1 MTERKL
7 RKIDAL
13 FAAPGQTSPVAPIPV
28 SQRRLEVIPHDLID
42 AHPKHPFKP
51 YNEKAHPGL
60 LESVQTMGVLQP
72 ILLQAKR
79 DGRYTLLAGY
89 KRLYCNTKAGN
100 QEILA
105 LVDDEIPDA
114 AAELIVT
121 QTNSTQYGLGCFL
134 PSEMAYALKMELD
147 ALTELR
153 RQLKEKGESAEKVE
167 IGNRVY
173 HMVHLEKS
181 RDNIA
186 KAYGLQPIE
195 VQRYI
200 QLTNLLPS
208 LLSLV
213 DQKYLPIRTAVIL
226 STLPEEYQ
234 SVVLECL
241 KEGRSLT
248 VERAQAIKTEYQTGG
263 LTPEGVRN
271 LFDQP
276 ATPTSRKT
284 SVSLRPAVIKK
295 YFTAEQSKEEIQ
307 KTIEEALK
315 LYFGI

>member
-13 FAAPGQTSPVAPIPV
+13 FAGPGQAAPIPV

-51 YNEKAHPGL
+51 YNGEGRPGL

-72 ILLQAKR
+72 ILLQAKP

-89 KRLYCNTKAGN
+89 KRLYCNTQAGN
-100 QEILA
+100 REILA
-105 LVDDEIPDA
+105 LVDEDIPDA

-121 QTNSTQYGLGCFL
+121 QTNATQYGLGDFL

-153 RQLKEKGESAEKVE
+153 RQLKEKGETADKIEV
-167 IGNRVY
+167 GNRVY
-173 HMVHLEKS
+173 HMVHLERS

-186 KAYGLQPIE
+186 KAYGLKTIE

-200 QLTNLLPS
+200 QLTKLLPA
-208 LLSLV
+208 LLDLV
-213 DQKYLPIRTAVIL
+213 DQKYLPIRTGVVL
-226 STLPEEYQ
+226 STLPEEIQ
-234 SVVLECL
+234 TAVLGCL
-241 KEGRSLT
+241 KEGRALT
-248 VERAQAIKTEYQTGG
+248 VNRAQAIKAEYQAGE
-263 LTPEGVRN
+263 LTPEGVRK
-271 LFDQP
+271 FFYQP
-276 ATPTSRKT
+276 ADIPKKATI
-284 SVSLRPAVIKK
+284 SLRSGVIKK

-307 KTIEEALK
+307 RTVEEALR
-315 LYFGI
+315 LYFERR

>member
-13 FAAPGQTSPVAPIPV
+13 FAGPGQAAPIPV
-28 SQRRLEVIPHDLID
+28 SQRQLKVVPHDLID

-51 YNEKAHPGL
+51 YNGEGRPGL

-72 ILLQAKR
+72 ILLQAKP

-89 KRLYCNTKAGN
+89 KRLYCNTQAGN
-100 QEILA
+100 REILA
-105 LVDDEIPDA
+105 LVDEDIPDT

-121 QTNSTQYGLGCFL
+121 QTNATQYGLGDFL

-153 RQLKEKGESAEKVE
+153 RQLKEKGETADKIEV
-167 IGNRVY
+167 GNRVY
-173 HMVHLEKS
+173 HMVHLERS

-186 KAYGLQPIE
+186 KAYGLKTIE

-200 QLTNLLPS
+200 QLTKLLPA
-208 LLSLV
+208 LLDLV
-213 DQKYLPIRTAVIL
+213 DQKYLPIRTGVVL
-226 STLPEEYQ
+226 STLPEEIQ
-234 SVVLECL
+234 AAVLGCL
-241 KEGRSLT
+241 KEGRALT
-248 VERAQAIKTEYQTGG
+248 VNRAQAIKAEYQAGE
-263 LTPEGVRN
+263 LTPEGVRK
-271 LFDQP
+271 FFYQP
-276 ATPTSRKT
+276 ADIPKKT
-284 SVSLRPAVIKK
+284 TISLRPGVIKK

-307 KTIEEALK
+307 RTVEEALRF
-315 LYFGI
+315 YFER

>member
-13 FAAPGQTSPVAPIPV
+13 FAGPGQAAPIPV
-28 SQRRLEVIPHDLID
+28 SQRQLKVVPHDLID

-51 YNEKAHPGL
+51 YNGEGRPGL

-72 ILLQAKR
+72 IFLQAKP

-89 KRLYCNTKAGN
+89 KRLYCNTQAGN
-100 QEILA
+100 REILA
-105 LVDDEIPDA
+105 LVDEDIPDA

-121 QTNSTQYGLGCFL
+121 QTNATQYGLGDFL

-153 RQLKEKGESAEKVE
+153 RQLKEKGETADKIEV
-167 IGNRVY
+167 GNRVY
-173 HMVHLEKS
+173 HMVHLERS

-186 KAYGLQPIE
+186 KAYGLKTIE

-200 QLTNLLPS
+200 QLTKLLPA
-208 LLSLV
+208 LLDLV

-226 STLPEEYQ
+226 STLPEEIQ
-234 SVVLECL
+234 FAVLDCL

-248 VERAQAIKTEYQTGG
+248 VNRAQAIKAEYQAGS
-263 LTPEGVRN
+263 LTPERVRK
-271 LFDQP
+271 FFYQP
-276 ATPTSRKT
+276 ADIPKKA
-284 SVSLRPAVIKK
+284 SVSLRPGVIKK
-295 YFTAEQSKEEIQ
+295 YFTADQSKEEIQ
-307 KTIEEALK
+307 KTVEEALK
-315 LYFGI
+315 LYFERR

>member
-13 FAAPGQTSPVAPIPV
+13 FAAPGQTAPITPIPV
-28 SQRRLEVIPHDLID
+28 SQRRLEVVPHDLID

-51 YNEKAHPGL
+51 YNEEAHPGL

-72 ILLQAKR
+72 VLLQAKP

-89 KRLYCNTKAGN
+89 KRLYCNAKAGN

-153 RQLKEKGESAEKVE
+153 RQLKAKGDNADKVE
-167 IGNRVY
+167 VGNRVY
-173 HMVHLEKS
+173 HVVHLEKS

-200 QLTNLLPS
+200 QLTTLLPP
-208 LLSLV
+208 LLDLV
-213 DQKYLPIRTAVIL
+213 DQRYLPIRTAVIL
-226 STLPEEYQ
+226 STLPEEFQ
-234 SVVLECL
+234 SVVFECL

-248 VERAQAIKTEYQTGG
+248 VERAQAIKTGYQAGG
-263 LTPEGVRN
+263 LTPKGVKN
-271 LFDQP
+271 LFYQP
-276 ATPTSRKT
+276 GAPVSRKT
-284 SVSLRPAVIKK
+284 SVSIRPATIKK
-295 YFTAEQSKEEIQ
+295 YFTAGQSNEEIQ
-307 KTIEEALK
+307 KTVEKALQ
-315 LYFGI
+315 LYFEQ

>member
-173 HMVHLEKS
+173 HMVHRKRKEFAHEKVHFT
-181 RDNIA
+181 
-186 KAYGLQPIE
+186 YGGGPAGSPPQVQPAALGADSSSPPPP
-195 VQRYI
+195 QA
-200 QLTNLLPS
+200 LC
-208 LLSLV
+208 
-213 DQKYLPIRTAVIL
+213 TAVSPGPGGITAPLYTISPIL
-226 STLPEEYQ
+226 
-234 SVVLECL
+234 
-241 KEGRSLT
+241 
-248 VERAQAIKTEYQTGG
+248 TGG
-263 LTPEGVRN
+263 
-271 LFDQP
+271 
-276 ATPTSRKT
+276 KT
-284 SVSLRPAVIKK
+284 
-295 YFTAEQSKEEIQ
+295 
-307 KTIEEALK
+307 
-315 LYFGI
+315 

>member
-13 FAAPGQTSPVAPIPV
+13 FAGPGQAAPIPV

-51 YNEKAHPGL
+51 SNGEGRPGL

-72 ILLQAKR
+72 ILLQAKP

-89 KRLYCNTKAGN
+89 KRLYCNTQAGN
-100 QEILA
+100 REILA
-105 LVDDEIPDA
+105 LVDEDIPDA

-121 QTNSTQYGLGCFL
+121 QTNATQYGLGDFL

-153 RQLKEKGESAEKVE
+153 RQLKEKGETADRIEV
-167 IGNRVY
+167 GNRVY
-173 HMVHLEKS
+173 HMVHLERS

-186 KAYGLQPIE
+186 KAYGLKPIE
-195 VQRYI
+195 AQRYI
-200 QLTNLLPS
+200 QLTKLLPA
-208 LLSLV
+208 LLDLV
-213 DQKYLPIRTAVIL
+213 DQKYLPIRTGVVL
-226 STLPEEYQ
+226 STLPEEIQ
-234 SVVLECL
+234 TAVLGCL
-241 KEGRSLT
+241 KEGRALT
-248 VERAQAIKTEYQTGG
+248 VNRAQAIKAEYQAGE
-263 LTPEGVRN
+263 LTPEGVRK
-271 LFDQP
+271 FFYQP
-276 ATPTSRKT
+276 ADIPKKATI
-284 SVSLRPAVIKK
+284 SLRSGVIKK

-307 KTIEEALK
+307 RTVEEALR
-315 LYFGI
+315 LYFERR

>member
-13 FAAPGQTSPVAPIPV
+13 FAGPGQAAPIPV

-51 YNEKAHPGL
+51 YNGEGRPGL

-72 ILLQAKR
+72 ILLQAKP

-89 KRLYCNTKAGN
+89 KRLYCNTQAGN
-100 QEILA
+100 REILA
-105 LVDDEIPDA
+105 LVDEDIPDA

-121 QTNSTQYGLGCFL
+121 QTNATQYGLGDFL

-153 RQLKEKGESAEKVE
+153 RQLKEKGEAADKIEV
-167 IGNRVY
+167 GNRVY
-173 HMVHLEKS
+173 HMVHLERS

-186 KAYGLQPIE
+186 KAYGLKTIE

-200 QLTNLLPS
+200 QLTKLLPA
-208 LLSLV
+208 LLDLV
-213 DQKYLPIRTAVIL
+213 DQKYLPIRTGVVL
-226 STLPEEYQ
+226 STLPEEIQ
-234 SVVLECL
+234 FAVLGCL
-241 KEGRSLT
+241 KEGRALT
-248 VERAQAIKTEYQTGG
+248 VNRAQAIKAEYQAGE
-263 LTPEGVRN
+263 LTPERVRK
-271 LFDQP
+271 FFYQP
-276 ATPTSRKT
+276 ADIPKKATI
-284 SVSLRPAVIKK
+284 SLRPGVIKK
-295 YFTAEQSKEEIQ
+295 YFTADQSKEEIQ
-307 KTIEEALK
+307 RTVEEALR
-315 LYFGI
+315 LYFER

>member
-13 FAAPGQTSPVAPIPV
+13 FAGPGQAAPIPV

-51 YNEKAHPGL
+51 YNGEGRPGL

-72 ILLQAKR
+72 ILLQAKP

-89 KRLYCNTKAGN
+89 KRLYCNTQAGN
-100 QEILA
+100 REILA
-105 LVDDEIPDA
+105 LVDEDIPDA

-121 QTNSTQYGLGCFL
+121 QTNATQYGLGDFL

-153 RQLKEKGESAEKVE
+153 RQLKEKGEAADKIEV
-167 IGNRVY
+167 GNRVY
-173 HMVHLEKS
+173 HMVHLERS

-186 KAYGLQPIE
+186 KAYGLKTIE

-200 QLTNLLPS
+200 QLTKLLPA
-208 LLSLV
+208 LLDLV
-213 DQKYLPIRTAVIL
+213 DQKYLPIRTGVVL
-226 STLPEEYQ
+226 STLPEEIQ
-234 SVVLECL
+234 AAVLGCL
-241 KEGRSLT
+241 KEGRALT
-248 VERAQAIKTEYQTGG
+248 VNRAQAIKAEYQAGS
-263 LTPEGVRN
+263 LTPEGVRK
-271 LFDQP
+271 FFYQP
-276 ATPTSRKT
+276 ADIPKKATI
-284 SVSLRPAVIKK
+284 SLRPGVIKK
-295 YFTAEQSKEEIQ
+295 YFTADQSKEEIQ
-307 KTIEEALK
+307 RTVEEALR
-315 LYFGI
+315 LYFER

>member
-7 RKIDAL
+7 RKIDTL
-13 FAAPGQTSPVAPIPV
+13 FAGPGQTAPAAPIPV

-51 YNEKAHPGL
+51 YNEESNPAL

-72 ILLQAKR
+72 ILLRAKA

-100 QEILA
+100 REILA
-105 LVDDEIPDA
+105 LVDEEIPDA

-121 QTNSTQYGLGCFL
+121 QTNTTQYGLGNFL

-153 RQLKEKGESAEKVE
+153 RQLKEKGEAVDKIEV
-167 IGNRVY
+167 GNRVY
-173 HMVHLEKS
+173 HMVHLERS

-186 KAYGLQPIE
+186 KSYGLKPID
-195 VQRYI
+195 VQRHI
-200 QLTNLLPS
+200 QLTKLIPALLD
-208 LLSLV
+208 LV
-213 DQKYLPIRTAVIL
+213 DRKYLPIRTAVIL
-226 STLPEEYQ
+226 STLPEKIQ
-234 SVVLECL
+234 LAVLGCL

-248 VERAQAIKTEYQTGG
+248 MNRAQTIKAAYQAGG
-263 LTPEGVRN
+263 LTPEGVAK
-271 LFDQP
+271 FFYQP
-276 ATPTSRKT
+276 AETPRTKT
-284 SVSLRPAVIKK
+284 ISLRPTVIKK
-295 YFTAEQSKEEIQ
+295 YFIEGQSSKEIQ
-307 KTIEEALK
+307 QTVEEALR
-315 LYFGI
+315 LYFER